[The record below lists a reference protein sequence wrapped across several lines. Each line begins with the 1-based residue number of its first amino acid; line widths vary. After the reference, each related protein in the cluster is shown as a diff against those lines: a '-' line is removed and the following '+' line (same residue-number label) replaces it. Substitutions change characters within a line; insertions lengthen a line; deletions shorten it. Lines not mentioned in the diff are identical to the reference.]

1 MKKVSPEFY
10 AQITKK
16 RNFEYIVT
24 VHFDEV
30 GIDDVVLHNE
40 DLMISGCEITN
51 SSESSSFPL
60 GNAIAK
66 TLTLVLP
73 NNTGRWD
80 SYNFYGALIHVVLKN
95 YTEVLDKDEYVDL
108 GTYRVINP
116 ETPGST
122 VEITAVDNMYL
133 ADVKF
138 ESTSTDIKLSEL
150 FEEVCNY
157 CHLYPETD
165 ESGNVICTNGDYI
178 VKEIPTDAT
187 CRDML
192 GYIACISGGNAQILP
207 KLSEVTTR
215 DSYTVHI
222 NTYEFSKLGNIWDG
236 DKLNDYTNPQ
246 ILDGGDFTF
255 SNEDETFDGGSYLDT
270 EYYHML
276 SFGTSL
282 TCSTDD
288 VIVTGLKTVADDD
301 TEIKSHPFEDAYVL
315 VIENPLIKRNEQT
328 ALDLMAPILL
338 GYPFRP
344 FELEHISY
352 PLADLGDI
360 CYVMDRKSRTYPS
373 IITDITFRFKGATTF
388 KCSAEAPLT
397 ANASYSSKSMLAV
410 EQAKKDTEK
419 QINNYDIAVQR
430 MNELAVNS
438 LGYYESFEDDE
449 ISGRI
454 SYIHNK
460 PTLDTSVIAYKQTI
474 DGFFLGKRNSTSD
487 EWSWVS
493 GFDSNGNAVLNI
505 LNAIGINADWINTGT
520 LTVGG
525 TGSNKDGSIEVY
537 DKDNKNVG
545 SWDKNGLFATSG
557 KIGGINR
564 YADRLDSFSTQS
576 LTAVRVSPGCVS
588 ASRNIDES
596 WGGIFYGHPNYA
608 YPDCLILYN
617 AGKSDN
623 GMIVA
628 NASPNQGLNGIT
640 FTAQKYNTF
649 QFWRDW
655 NLQALVDEGGF
666 QKLSDERKKN
676 SIENIPLDK
685 TKLFFKKVNPVTF
698 KYNNAVDDSVI
709 NYGIIA
715 QELEDALQTSDLSYN
730 SIIGENDGY
739 LYVNYQEL
747 HGLELA
753 GIKDLYNIVEK
764 QQEEINLLKDEINAL
779 KGDK

>member
-165 ESGNVICTNGDYI
+165 GSGNVICTNGDYI
-178 VKEIPTDAT
+178 VKELPTDAT

-207 KLSEVTTR
+207 KVSEVTTR

-315 VIENPLIKRNEQT
+315 VIENPLIKKNEQT

-520 LTVGG
+520 LNVGG
-525 TGSNKDGSIEVY
+525 KTGNIDGQIIIKDADDNLLGKLDKTGLNVYKGSIQGSQIGRKNTTDTTTIDIKSSAGTRLCFGSNATWTNACNIISKDGSDNHDGFGTLKGTNTDSGCFLHWKNVRKWETEEGIYGWEVSFHEPSDIRLKENIEEIDSTTIREFFRNIKLKSFSFIEDKVLHRRRYGFIAQDIKEIFDKLGLEYADTVY
-537 DKDNKNVG
+537 DRG
-545 SWDKNGLFATSG
+545 
-557 KIGGINR
+557 
-564 YADRLDSFSTQS
+564 
-576 LTAVRVSPGCVS
+576 
-588 ASRNIDES
+588 
-596 WGGIFYGHPNYA
+596 
-608 YPDCLILYN
+608 
-617 AGKSDN
+617 
-623 GMIVA
+623 
-628 NASPNQGLNGIT
+628 
-640 FTAQKYNTF
+640 
-649 QFWRDW
+649 
-655 NLQALVDEGGF
+655 
-666 QKLSDERKKN
+666 
-676 SIENIPLDK
+676 
-685 TKLFFKKVNPVTF
+685 
-698 KYNNAVDDSVI
+698 
-709 NYGIIA
+709 
-715 QELEDALQTSDLSYN
+715 
-730 SIIGENDGY
+730 DGY
-739 LYVNYQEL
+739 LK
-747 HGLELA
+747 LEYERLTRFTMPA
-753 GIKDLYNIVEK
+753 VSDLYNIVER
-764 QQEEINLLKDEINAL
+764 QQEEINLLKEEINAL

>member
-138 ESTSTDIKLSEL
+138 ESTSTNIKLSEL
-150 FEEVCNY
+150 FKEVCNY

-178 VKEIPTDAT
+178 VKELPTDAT

-207 KLSEVTTR
+207 KVSEVTTR

-438 LGYYESFEDDE
+438 LGYYESFEDD
-449 ISGRI
+449 GVTNARI
-454 SYIHNK
+454 SYIHDK

-493 GFDSNGNAVLNI
+493 GFDSNGNAVFNI
-505 LNAIGINADWINTGT
+505 LNAIGINANWINAGVITAIEINNGNGT
-520 LTVGG
+520 FRVD
-525 TGSNKDGSIEVY
+525 SNGNMK
-537 DKDNKNVG
+537 
-545 SWDKNGLFATSG
+545 ATNADITG
-557 KIGGINR
+557 KIKSSDGTIGGFDIHSNDLSIGDATLR
-564 YADRLDSFSTQS
+564 ADRM
-576 LTAVRVSPGCVS
+576 GCGS
-588 ASRNIDES
+588 AGYGIVNIVGNRS
-596 WGGIFYGHPNYA
+596 
-608 YPDCLILYN
+608 
-617 AGKSDN
+617 SDN
-623 GMIVA
+623 ARFGYI
-628 NASPNQGLNGIT
+628 Q
-640 FTAQKYNTF
+640 
-649 QFWRDW
+649 
-655 NLQALVDEGGF
+655 
-666 QKLSDERKKN
+666 LSN
-676 SIENIPLDK
+676 SGN
-685 TKLFFKKVNPVTF
+685 
-698 KYNNAVDDSVI
+698 
-709 NYGIIA
+709 
-715 QELEDALQTSDLSYN
+715 SDTC
-730 SIIGENDGY
+730 
-739 LYVNYQEL
+739 
-747 HGLELA
+747 LA
-753 GIKDLYNIVEK
+753 GIRIYGNGMVRKYDGDGNVSWEK
-764 QQEEINLLKDEINAL
+764 WLSNLPD
-779 KGDK
+779 G

>member
-187 CRDML
+187 CRDIL

-438 LGYYESFEDDE
+438 LGYYESFEEDDVT
-449 ISGRI
+449 GARI
-454 SYIHNK
+454 SYIHDK
-460 PTLDTSVIAYKQTI
+460 PTLKDSKIIYKKGI
-474 DGFFLGKRNSTSD
+474 DGFFVSKNGGKTYT
-487 EWSWVS
+487 S
-493 GFDSNGNAVLNI
+493 GFDTNGNAVLNI
-505 LNAIGINADWINTGT
+505 INAIGINANWINTGVIT
-520 LTVGG
+520 AIEINNGNG
-525 TGSNKDGSIEVY
+525 TFRVDSSGNMKATNADIKGTINSTSGSIGGFTIGT
-537 DKDNKNVG
+537 DNLHVHDATLRADRIGCGSAGYGIVNIVG
-545 SWDKNGLFATSG
+545 DRRSDNARFGYIQLSNSGNSDTCLDGIRIYGNGL
-557 KIGGINR
+557 
-564 YADRLDSFSTQS
+564 
-576 LTAVRVSPGCVS
+576 VR
-588 ASRNIDES
+588 
-596 WGGIFYGHPNYA
+596 
-608 YPDCLILYN
+608 
-617 AGKSDN
+617 
-623 GMIVA
+623 
-628 NASPNQGLNGIT
+628 
-640 FTAQKYNTF
+640 KYNGDGKVS
-649 QFWRDW
+649 WEKW
-655 NLQALVDEGGF
+655 LSNL
-666 QKLSDERKKN
+666 
-676 SIENIPLDK
+676 P
-685 TKLFFKKVNPVTF
+685 
-698 KYNNAVDDSVI
+698 
-709 NYGIIA
+709 
-715 QELEDALQTSDLSYN
+715 
-730 SIIGENDGY
+730 DG
-739 LYVNYQEL
+739 
-747 HGLELA
+747 
-753 GIKDLYNIVEK
+753 
-764 QQEEINLLKDEINAL
+764 
-779 KGDK
+779 